1 MQVDRLSTSQM
12 ILKLLMFKVCGIIG
26 VTKIE
31 FSNIS
36 ITERVNFKTFFSD

>member
-1 MQVDRLSTSQM
+1 MVCKLIDFPLV

-36 ITERVNFKTFFSD
+36 VTERVNFKTFFSD

>member
-1 MQVDRLSTSQM
+1 MVCMLIDFALA
-12 ILKLLMFKVCGIIG
+12 ILKLIMFKVCGIIG

-36 ITERVNFKTFFSD
+36 VTERVNFKTFFSD